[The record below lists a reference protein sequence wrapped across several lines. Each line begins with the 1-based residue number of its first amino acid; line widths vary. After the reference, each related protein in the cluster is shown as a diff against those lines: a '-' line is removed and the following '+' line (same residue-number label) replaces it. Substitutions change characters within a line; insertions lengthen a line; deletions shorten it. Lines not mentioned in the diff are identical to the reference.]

1 METAS
6 ARKADGGQSRAR
18 SIVDRSPLSIAQD
31 NRSGDERTTRE
42 SFERAHNLSPLIAPS
57 LHPENVY
64 QDRWTM
70 IAEGRAASDASKLST
85 TLVDHLTKSKSRGKV
100 SCFSPFRGRGG
111 VSWVSWGAEWDDS
124 REEAVQVAGMK
135 RVSKAWGTLVERST
149 KIQAESGGTL
159 VSIFRNHRGKGNVES
174 SICSMIFHPRLY
186 PRKLRRMNYVVQVL
200 LVKFRSKYQSSF
212 EFLGSLCISRWQ
224 LVYNSVII
232 IQWKLEFICRWRW

>member
-1 METAS
+1 MEANRAHDRSSIVPPFRLHRIIAVATRELRENPS
-6 ARKADGGQSRAR
+6 NERIIFRPLSPPPYTPKTCIRIGEQWLRKAEQRAMLPNFQQRSWTISRSQSRGAKFR
-18 SIVDRSPLSIAQD
+18 VSRRFGGGEGLAGFHGAQ
-31 NRSGDERTTRE
+31 NGTTR
-42 SFERAHNLSPLIAPS
+42 
-57 LHPENVY
+57 
-64 QDRWTM
+64 
-70 IAEGRAASDASKLST
+70 
-85 TLVDHLTKSKSRGKV
+85 GKN
-100 SCFSPFRGRGG
+100 
-111 VSWVSWGAEWDDS
+111 
-124 REEAVQVAGMK
+124 EAVQVAGMK

>member
-124 REEAVQVAGMK
+124 REERSGPSCRDEASFQGLRDVGGKKYKDPGRKWRNIGFHISKSSRQRECRVFDLFDDIPPPIIPAKVASHEL
-135 RVSKAWGTLVERST
+135 RCP
-149 KIQAESGGTL
+149 
-159 VSIFRNHRGKGNVES
+159 SIAR
-174 SICSMIFHPRLY
+174 
-186 PRKLRRMNYVVQVL
+186 
-200 LVKFRSKYQSSF
+200 
-212 EFLGSLCISRWQ
+212 
-224 LVYNSVII
+224 
-232 IQWKLEFICRWRW
+232 